1 MGIQERQARE
11 REARRLAILEAARQL
26 FVSEGYANVTMRKV
40 ARRVEFSPAAIYGY
54 FRSKDDIF
62 FALAEEGFRLFSRA
76 MTTGRRPA
84 DPLEALRQRILRYYD
99 FARSEPEYF
108 SLMFVDRSVPRISR
122 DWERFAF
129 MRETRQEVADLI
141 EACVSAGALPAG
153 TSAAAVFYVLATA
166 VHGAAVIRLS
176 QRFCRPEEADIL
188 ARDTVDV
195 ALAGLRS
202 GVRVRFE
209 PSVSHLTHPA
219 RATAADASAQA
230 ASRVRRAARRT
241 AAAHASKED

>member
-26 FVSEGYANVTMRKV
+26 FVSEGYGNVSIRKI
-40 ARRVEFSPAAIYGY
+40 AGRVEFSPAAIYGY

-84 DPLEALRQRILRYYD
+84 DPLEALRRGILRYYD

-108 SLMFVDRSVPRISR
+108 SLMFVDRSVPRIRR

-141 EACVSAGALPAG
+141 QACVAAGALPAG
-153 TSAAAVFYVLATA
+153 SSPAAVFYVLATA
-166 VHGAAVIRLS
+166 VHGARG
-176 QRFCRPEEADIL
+176 ADIDGIRVHSVRL
-188 ARDTVDV
+188 RGLV
-195 ALAGLRS
+195 AHQEVLLGAPGEQLTIRHDS
-202 GVRVRFE
+202 FERVSFMPGVLLGVRRVGGLPGLTVGLE
-209 PSVSHLTHPA
+209 HLL
-219 RATAADASAQA
+219 DL
-230 ASRVRRAARRT
+230 
-241 AAAHASKED
+241 